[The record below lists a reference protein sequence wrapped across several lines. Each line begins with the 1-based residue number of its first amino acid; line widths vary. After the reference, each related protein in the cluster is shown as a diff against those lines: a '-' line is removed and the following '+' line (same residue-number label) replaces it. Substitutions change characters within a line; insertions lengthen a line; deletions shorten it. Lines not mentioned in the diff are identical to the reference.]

1 MLLGASLYGCLF
13 FWTPPWRHLTI
24 HEARPRA
31 TPALGG
37 FTMSVPLGIVTSA
50 ITGFTP
56 RFCSFYWW
64 SFTDAFLLMFSSAS
78 AATWYSG
85 WFSTVCR
92 DYDFASVAT
101 FCSMADAKKPPA
113 RAVRTSCNIQ
123 HLLKALCLYT
133 KCGYC
138 TWNFQLATASFN
150 KVFGKLELAVLPPT
164 FTGGWASL
172 TRFKWTMWFAT
183 RNAGQAIEAKGP
195 TTRLVGR
202 IFGV

>member
-56 RFCSFYWW
+56 RFCTFYWW

-101 FCSMADAKKPPA
+101 FCSMSDAKKPPA

-123 HLLKALCLYT
+123 HLLRALCLYT

-164 FTGGWASL
+164 FTGWALKSL
-172 TRFKWTMWFAT
+172 
-183 RNAGQAIEAKGP
+183 AGFPVHSFWSKHVYVKLHCLMIYIIW
-195 TTRLVGR
+195 L
-202 IFGV
+202 